1 MKNKWLSVLLLL
13 TTCATAQDYKIAEPG
28 YTFAFPRDYF
38 NHSDYQTEW
47 WYYTGNVRS
56 TDGHRFGYEL
66 TFFRQGVSRA
76 ESSQPWFVHDLW
88 MAHIALSDIT
98 GQRFYNEERLN
109 RTGPG
114 IAGVDAHTGMIWN
127 GNWKAH
133 IAAPTANQ
141 GVEARTSIPVAHRP
155 TNLSSRPKRS
165 EVERSAVE
173 AIPATDSSSATDLSS
188 RPKRSAVERS
198 AVEAVRT
205 TDSSSATDL
214 SSRPKRS
221 EVERSAVQRTSSEHT
236 NLQGIADKFSLAF
249 DLESVKQPVIQ
260 GQNGASQKAEGTGHA
275 SHYFSLTRLLTT
287 GSINLDGKTYQVE
300 GTSWMDHEF
309 FTGSMA
315 TNESGWDWLSIQLQD
330 GADLMLYRMRHNDGS
345 IDPNSSGSYVDQT
358 GKSQFLSSRDFA
370 MNPATT
376 PTDLWT
382 SPATK
387 ATYPLRWHISIPR
400 LKLELDVT
408 TPIRNQELTGKFGT
422 TYWEGAIDL
431 AGARDQS
438 PVGGVGYLEMVGYA
452 KTENPIIPR

>member
-1 MKNKWLSVLLLL
+1 MKNKWVSLLLLL

-38 NHSDYQTEW
+38 NHPDYQTEW
-47 WYYTGNVRS
+47 WYYTGNVKS
-56 TDGHRFGYEL
+56 ADGHLFGYEL

-88 MAHIALSDIT
+88 MAHIALSDIN
-98 GQRFYNEERLN
+98 GKRFYNEERLN

-114 IAGVDAHTGMIWN
+114 LAGVDAQTGMIWN

-133 IAAPTANQ
+133 IA
-141 GVEARTSIPVAHRP
+141 ELEPV
-155 TNLSSRPKRS
+155 
-165 EVERSAVE
+165 
-173 AIPATDSSSATDLSS
+173 TDLSS
-188 RPKRSAVERS
+188 RPKRSVVERF
-198 AVEAVRT
+198 
-205 TDSSSATDL
+205 
-214 SSRPKRS
+214 
-221 EVERSAVQRTSSEHT
+221 AVQRNSPGHT

-330 GADLMLYRMRHNDGS
+330 GADLMLYRLRHNDGS

-358 GKSQFLSSRDFA
+358 GRSQFLSSTDFA

-387 ATYPLRWHISIPR
+387 ATYPLRWHLSIPR